1 MQGKRMIAKQK
12 ACRLM
17 LRCIQVSTSLKS
29 DLQMAD
35 LGFLLLETVV
45 RETRWLLI
53 QIPRDWFQLQQN
65 SSFLLLYERNSK
77 MIPAVS
83 DVSVGSGCENAHHN
97 KKDKI
102 SFFLNQIQ
110 KVLVKYKI
118 FKTVV
123 YEWLRPMWK
132 IGFHYSVFLWGEVC
146 VFNFLYAYSLSN
158 KWQCS
163 YEVWVQV
170 LETCFSVFLFERSTH
185 RHICFLEI
193 SLS

>member
-1 MQGKRMIAKQK
+1 MQDKWMIFKQK

-45 RETRWLLI
+45 RETQWLLI
-53 QIPRDWFQLQQN
+53 QIPGDWFQLQQN

-77 MIPAVS
+77 MVPALRCLRRQWVWKCTS
-83 DVSVGSGCENAHHN
+83 KQTKARFL
-97 KKDKI
+97 
-102 SFFLNQIQ
+102 FFLNQIQ

-132 IGFHYSVFLWGEVC
+132 IGFYYSVFIWGEVC
-146 VFNFLYAYSLSN
+146 VLNFLYAYSLLN

-163 YEVWVQV
+163 
-170 LETCFSVFLFERSTH
+170 
-185 RHICFLEI
+185 
-193 SLS
+193 